1 MMKEKSIMSDRQLY
15 FSNAPFSLNLFHRST
30 GTVAAGLTS
39 SVTLGF
45 VVGLLQGTVF
55 SKMESVKAKMNM
67 IKQSYVV
74 SVLSTL
80 GLALCG
86 VKGISKLVGGNS
98 NLVVAAITIFSG
110 IIASTV
116 SFQFYQFPNLV
127 SATVF
132 PESSA
137 VALSLTDAVGFFV
150 TAGVLGVNSRLLGN
164 FGWSTSWAFM
174 AAIFAVGGA
183 IMTRSIQPVL
193 IQAKKN

>member
-1 MMKEKSIMSDRQLY
+1 M
-15 FSNAPFSLNLFHRST
+15 PFSFDSFHRSA
-30 GTVAAGLTS
+30 GTTAAGLTS
-39 SVTLGF
+39 SVTIGF
-45 VVGLLQGTVF
+45 VLGLSQGNIF
-55 SKMESVKAKMNM
+55 SKMESIKGKMNM

-86 VKGISKLVGGNS
+86 IKGISKLVGGNS

-137 VALSLTDAVGFFV
+137 VALSLLDAVGFFV

-164 FGWSTSWAFM
+164 FGWFTSWAFM
-174 AAIFAVGGA
+174 AAIFGVGGA